1 MKIICIGRNYSEHAK
16 ELGNS
21 IPTEPVFFI
30 KPDTALLK
38 DNEPFYH
45 PDFSKNIQYEIE
57 VVLKI
62 NKVGKNIQ
70 EKFAGN
76 YYSEIGLGI
85 DFTARDVQNE
95 LKAEGLPWEK
105 AKAFDYSAVISNFF
119 IPKTELGD
127 LNHLDFHLL
136 QNQQKVQLG
145 NTNQMLFNFDT
156 IIHHVSK
163 YITLKTGDLI
173 FTGTPSGVGKIEIGD
188 ILEGYLKDK
197 KMFETEIK

>member
-16 ELGNS
+16 ELGNA
-21 IPTEPVFFI
+21 IPSEPVFFI
-30 KPDTALLK
+30 KPYTALLK

-45 PDFSKNIQYEIE
+45 PDFSKNIQYEVE

-70 EKFAGN
+70 EKFATN

-85 DFTARDVQNE
+85 DFTARDIQNE
-95 LKAEGLPWEK
+95 LKTEGLPWEK
-105 AKAFDYSAVISNFF
+105 AKAFDHSAVISNFF
-119 IPKTELGD
+119 IPKTNLGD
-127 LNHLDFHLL
+127 LANLDFYLL
-136 QNQQKVQLG
+136 KNKQKVQLG
-145 NTNQMLFNFDT
+145 NSNQMLFNFDK
-156 IIHHVSK
+156 IIHYVSK

>member
-16 ELGNS
+16 ELGNA
-21 IPTEPVFFI
+21 IPSEPVFFI

-45 PDFSKNIQYEIE
+45 PDFSKNIQYEVE

-70 EKFAGN
+70 EKFAAN
-76 YYSEIGLGI
+76 YYTEIGLGI
-85 DFTARDVQNE
+85 DFTARDIQNE
-95 LKAEGLPWEK
+95 LKTEGLPWEK
-105 AKAFDYSAVISNFF
+105 AKSFDHSAVISNFF
-119 IPKTELGD
+119 ISKTDLGD
-127 LNHLDFHLL
+127 LTNLNFHLL
-136 QNQQKVQLG
+136 KNKHKVQIG
-145 NTNQMLFNFDT
+145 NSNQMLFNFDK

-188 ILEGYLKDK
+188 ILEGYLDNK
-197 KMFETEIK
+197 KMLETEIK